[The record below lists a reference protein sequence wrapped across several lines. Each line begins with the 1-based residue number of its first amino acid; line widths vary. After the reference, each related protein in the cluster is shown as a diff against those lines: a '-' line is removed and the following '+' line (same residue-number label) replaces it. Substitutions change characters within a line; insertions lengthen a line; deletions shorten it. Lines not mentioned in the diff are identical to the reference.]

1 MTVEQVRFAA
11 MHFADRLTALTEERG
26 PVCAGIDPRADA
38 LPAGLDAA
46 TWGEETARL
55 LGSRVATIKPQ
66 LAFFGDDWA
75 QVERVARA
83 AREGGALVIADCK
96 RGDIDSTA
104 QAYAERILGPDSPF
118 DAATVNPYL
127 GRDSLAPFVSAAAR
141 SGKGL
146 FVLVRTSNPGAD
158 DLQSLRVVGEDGR
171 PAETVAERVARL
183 VHELGAP
190 HVGRS
195 GRSLVGAVVGL
206 TAPEGVVRQLRELM
220 PDAPLLMPGW
230 GAQGGG
236 VDAYRAALDAR
247 GGGVVLSASR
257 SLTLP
262 WKGAAPRD
270 WQERVVAALAQMKA
284 DLA

>member
-1 MTVEQVRFAA
+1 MN
-11 MHFADRLTALTEERG
+11 FADRLTELVARRG

-38 LPAGLDAA
+38 LPAGMDAA
-46 TWGEETARL
+46 AWGEATARL
-55 LGSRVATIKPQ
+55 LGPRVATVKPQ
-66 LAFFGDDWA
+66 LAFFQDDWGA
-75 QVERVARA
+75 VERVARA

-104 QAYAERILGPDSPF
+104 QAYAERILGADSPF

-127 GRDSLAPFVSAAAR
+127 GRDSLAPFVAAAAR

-158 DLQSLRVVGEDGR
+158 DLQSLRVVGDDGR

-183 VHELGAP
+183 VADVGAP
-190 HVGRS
+190 HRGAS
-195 GRSLVGAVVGL
+195 GRSPVGAVVGL
-206 TAPEGVVRQLRELM
+206 TAPEGVVRALRACM
-220 PDAPLLMPGW
+220 PDAFFLMPGW

-247 GGGVVLSASR
+247 GGGVLVSASR

-262 WKGAAPRD
+262 WKGAAPAD
-270 WQERVVAALAQMKA
+270 WQERVLAALEATRA
-284 DLA
+284 GLG

>member
-1 MTVEQVRFAA
+1 MNFS
-11 MHFADRLTALTEERG
+11 DRLSALVRERG
-26 PVCAGIDPRADA
+26 PVCAGIDPRPDA
-38 LPAGLDAA
+38 LPPGLDAA
-46 TWGEETARL
+46 AWGEAVAGL
-55 LGSRVATIKPQ
+55 LGPRVATVKPQ
-66 LAFFGDDWA
+66 LAFFDDDWGA
-75 QVERVARA
+75 VERVARA
-83 AREGGALVIADCK
+83 ARAGGALVIADCK

-104 QAYAERILGPDSPF
+104 EAYARRILGPESPF

-127 GRDSLAPFVSAAAR
+127 GRDALAPFVRAAAA

-158 DLQSLRVVGEDGR
+158 DLQSLRVVGDDGR

-183 VHELGAP
+183 VAGLGAGLDP
-190 HVGRS
+190 EQRGADGRS
-195 GRSLVGAVVGL
+195 PVGAVVGL
-206 TAPEGVVRQLRELM
+206 TAPEAVVRGLRALM
-220 PDAPLLMPGW
+220 PDAFFLMPGW

-247 GGGVVLSASR
+247 GGGVLVSASR

-262 WKGAAPRD
+262 WKGPAPAD
-270 WQERVVAALAQMKA
+270 WQARVLTALEATKA